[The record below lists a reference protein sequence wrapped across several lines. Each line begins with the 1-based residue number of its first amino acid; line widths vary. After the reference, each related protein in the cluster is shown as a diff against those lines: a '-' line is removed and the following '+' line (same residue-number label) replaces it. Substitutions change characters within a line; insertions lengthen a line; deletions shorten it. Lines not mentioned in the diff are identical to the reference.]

1 MSSDIFD
8 RVSRTQ
14 QTLPTDRTNRSPNAA
29 INDRAIS
36 SHSAVTEHLP
46 PSLPDAGAIWQ
57 DCLETLRHD
66 LPAQAYNT
74 WLRPLRPSV
83 SEQRDRE
90 GTRFL
95 SFLLIAPNRFIQDW
109 VKAKLISQ
117 IDDVFASVTT
127 SQGYDFEGP
136 SVVVAT
142 AGAVNAVAAP
152 ESPPESLQNRETPR
166 SQQAQSFPTTGA
178 YSESREHKLE
188 SVLDNRISLSADSED
203 LLSPRQA
210 SPILTS
216 TTPSRGFDR
225 RPATAMSGVDT
236 IIEGKLSHQGALNRE
251 NTFDNFIEGKSNQLA
266 RAAAMQVAENPGF
279 AYNPLFIYGG
289 VGLGK
294 THLMHAIGNYLK
306 AKKPNAKVVYLHS
319 ETFVATMVTA
329 LQLNSINEFKRFYR
343 SVDALLIDDIQFF
356 AGKERSQ
363 EEFFHTFNAL
373 LEGGQ
378 QIILTSDRYH
388 KEINGLEERLK
399 SRFGWGLTVAV
410 EPPELETRAAILMNK
425 AALVNV
431 ALPNDAAMFIAQRL
445 RSNVRELE
453 GALKR
458 VIAHASFKGEAINV
472 ELIKEALRDLFAL
485 QDKLVTIDNIQR
497 TVAEYS
503 KIKMSDMLS
512 KRRNRSVARP
522 RQVAMCLAKELTNHS
537 LPEIGDAFGGR
548 DHTTVMHACKQ
559 IAKLRQ
565 SSIDIEEDYN
575 NLLRLLSS

>member
-1 MSSDIFD
+1 M
-8 RVSRTQ
+8 
-14 QTLPTDRTNRSPNAA
+14 
-29 INDRAIS
+29 NDRGIS

-109 VKAKLISQ
+109 VKAKLLSH

-127 SQGYDFEGP
+127 SQGYDLAGP

-152 ESPPESLQNRETPR
+152 ESPPESLHNRETPR
-166 SQQAQSFPTTGA
+166 GQQAQSFPTTGA

-203 LLSPRQA
+203 SLSPRHA

-216 TTPSRGFDR
+216 TTPLRGFDR
-225 RPATAMSGVDT
+225 RPGPAMSGVDT

-251 NTFDNFIEGKSNQLA
+251 NTFDNFVEGKSNQLA